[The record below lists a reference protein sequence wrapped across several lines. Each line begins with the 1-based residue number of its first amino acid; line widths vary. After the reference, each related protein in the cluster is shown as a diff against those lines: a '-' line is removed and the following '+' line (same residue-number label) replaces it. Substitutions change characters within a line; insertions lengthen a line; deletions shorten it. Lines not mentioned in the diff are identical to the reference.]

1 MSRTFGLALI
11 LCDPDL
17 RLIAGLMTLQGAF
30 VCTLGPYLSVLAVRQ
45 FGLGDRGYAVV
56 MVASTLVAG
65 TALMTAAPRPALP
78 PSAQDRKAMA
88 RRPVTASCRRSAR

>member
-11 LCDPDL
+11 RRDPDL

-45 FGLGDRGYAVV
+45 FGLGDKGDGVV
-56 MVASTLVAG
+56 MVALTLVAG
-65 TALMTAAPRPALP
+65 TALMTAAPSPCRPA
-78 PSAQDRKAMA
+78 RRTA
-88 RRPVTASCRRSAR
+88 RRWRGDP